1 MTLLTPEQ
9 VKSFH
14 EEGVLVVENVFTE
27 DDLAP
32 VIAEYADWVE
42 NKARVLAA
50 EGKIQNL
57 CPEAPFERRIAL
69 LYAQCPQITEGLDI
83 MYVRGPATFAFLL
96 NERLLDIA
104 EQLLGPEITCNP
116 IQHIRPKLPAA
127 LTGEGTGFYNVPWHQ
142 DAAVT
147 WEEADNSNILTFWI
161 PLADATVENGCME
174 VMPGAWKLGY
184 LPHQAEGGTTIRPEC
199 LPNIPPKP
207 VPVRKGGMVIM
218 HRHTPH
224 RSTPNYT
231 DQVRW
236 SLDLRYQPT
245 GEPTGRPFHPD
256 FVVRS
261 RRDPQSVLWDYAK
274 WCSLWEQALAN
285 SKGMKAH
292 RV

>member
-1 MTLLTPEQ
+1 MAGLSQEQ
-9 VKSFH
+9 MRIFR
-14 EEGVLVVENVFTE
+14 EEGVLVVESVFRE
-27 DDLAP
+27 SHLGP
-32 VIAEYADWVE
+32 VIEEYADWVDQ
-42 NKARVLAA
+42 KANALAA
-50 EGKIQNL
+50 NGKISNL
-57 CPEAPFERRIAL
+57 YKEAPFERRIAL
-69 LYAQCPQITEGLDI
+69 LYAQCPTITEGLDI
-83 MYVRGPATFAFLL
+83 MYVRGPATFAFLH

-104 EQLLGPEITCNP
+104 ETLLGPDITCNP
-116 IQHIRPKLPAA
+116 IQHIRPKLPAS

-147 WEEADNSNILTFWI
+147 WEEADSSNILTFWI
-161 PLADATVENGCME
+161 PLVDATVENGCME
-174 VMPGAWKLGY
+174 VMPGAWKMGY

-199 LPNIPPKP
+199 LPNVPPRP
-207 VPVRKGGMVIM
+207 IPVRKGGMVIM

-261 RRDPQSVLWDYAK
+261 RKSPQSVLNNYAV
-274 WCSLWEQALAN
+274 WCKRWEEALAN
-285 SKGMKAH
+285 SRGMKAH